1 MNTGRRTV
9 RDLVEEAKKRIVL
22 LLICVFGLSYLMSLT
37 SSSVW
42 VNLPAAAA
50 LIMFFRYISL
60 DLDVRRRTTASN
72 KQLLVDQSTQKRSV
86 ELLKFPLEKTDWR
99 TKVNSPAVEEAID
112 QFSRHLVSEWVTDL
126 WYCRITPNRDGPEAL
141 VKIINGALGEI
152 SSRARDINLID
163 LLTRDIVSLICNHLE
178 LYRICQAKIG
188 KEEFLKLP
196 INHQDTKLK
205 LVLLAENKLHP
216 ALFSVEAEHKV
227 LQYLMNGLMS
237 LVFKP
242 EDLQCS
248 FFRHTVRELLACAV
262 IRPVLNLANPRF
274 INEKIEASVLSYVN
288 KSNKGVIPSAEE
300 APLVKPN
307 VSPTLSAD
315 QSSGFLDHSSVGVE
329 LVRLRHDYPKTNL
342 DGETK
347 RNANGVHFH
356 KNSNNSCSNPLGIQ
370 DASSVAI
377 NNYLRPNYMSTDT
390 QKLNSNGTVSS
401 ESRNN
406 NGKKITASNSGSE
419 WAHMLDIIS
428 RRKTQALAPEH
439 FENVWSKGRNYRKK
453 EATKNQVA
461 KQVAKNASVGITNT
475 LHHSSAPSN
484 TDMSKRIVASFQH
497 QDQCRAENLHI
508 RSDNCDGS
516 DYHQISAKQEMMEI
530 LDEEEDEL
538 ETESSYP
545 TEDDENNNVTGLD
558 SPGTRVWE
566 SKNKGNAA
574 VSHIRH
580 PLETSD
586 FRRAKKGGQG
596 HVRHPRTSRTSSG
609 RKRLRSRNQKAPI
622 WQEVERTSFLSGDG
636 QDILNASNKDSKREE
651 LSDDPEVEILGRLY
665 SGSAASSSAS
675 SISTYGSCHP
685 LKYPENFVLADSF
698 LKLRCEVLG
707 ANVVKSGSGA
717 FAVYSIAVTDANNN
731 SWSIKRRFRHFEE
744 LHRRLKEFPEYNLSL
759 PPKHFLSSGLEV
771 PVVQERCRLLDI
783 YLKKLL
789 QLPTISGSIEVWD
802 FLSVDSQTYVFSDS
816 LSIIQTLSVNLDD
829 KAYEKSA
836 KVGCSI
842 EDVNDQLYSKGRISS
857 YGSKEDAVQMDKTYN
872 ESDSLQLK
880 KGNMEQ
886 SSGSSASIKDS
897 NLYQDGSGSDSE
909 SRHQKNVSYF
919 GKSDVPNKVAETG
932 ADSLQG
938 ASEVVEA
945 AALSSI
951 STPWVPPNLSVPIL
965 NLVDVIFQ
973 LQDGGWIRRQAF
985 WVAKQLLQLGMG
997 DAFDDWLIE
1006 KIQLLRKG
1014 TVIASAINRVEQ
1026 ILWPDGI
1033 FITKHPKRKLPTPVS
1048 SPGSQKDSIK
1058 ENLFTS
1064 EQQLEAARRAKFV
1077 HELIIEKAPVA
1088 LVSIVG
1094 RKEYE
1099 RCAQD
1104 IYFFLQAFG
1113 EIGICHRHESE
1124 C

>member
-1 MNTGRRTV
+1 
-9 RDLVEEAKKRIVL
+9 
-22 LLICVFGLSYLMSLT
+22 
-37 SSSVW
+37 
-42 VNLPAAAA
+42 
-50 LIMFFRYISL
+50 MFFRYISL

-72 KQLLVDQSTQKRSV
+72 KQLLDDQSTRKRSV
-86 ELLKFPLEKTDWR
+86 ELLRFPLDKSDWR

-126 WYCRITPNRDGPEAL
+126 WYCRITPNRDGPESL
-141 VKIINGALGEI
+141 VKIVNGALGEI

-163 LLTRDIVSLICNHLE
+163 LLTRDVISLICNHLE
-178 LYRICQAKIG
+178 LYRLCQAKIG
-188 KEEFLKLP
+188 KQEFLKLP
-196 INHQDTKLK
+196 IDHQDTQLK

-274 INEKIEASVLSYVN
+274 INEKIEALVLSYAN

-315 QSSGFLDHSSVGVE
+315 QFSGFLDHSSVGVE
-329 LVRLRHDYPKTNL
+329 LVQLRHDHPKTNL
-342 DGETK
+342 DEETK

-356 KNSNNSCSNPLGIQ
+356 KNTNNSCSNPLGIR
-370 DASSVAI
+370 DARSVAI

-390 QKLNSNGTVSS
+390 QKLNSNGTFSS

-461 KQVAKNASVGITNT
+461 KQVAQNASVGITNT
-475 LHHSSAPSN
+475 SHHSSAPSN
-484 TDMSKRIVASFQH
+484 NLIQDRTPNTDMSKGITASFQH
-497 QDQCRAENLHI
+497 EDQCRVENLHI
-508 RSDNCDGS
+508 QSDNCDGS
-516 DYHQISAKQEMMEI
+516 DYHQISSEQETMEN

-580 PLETSD
+580 PLETSE
-586 FRRAKKGGQG
+586 FRRAKKSGKG
-596 HVRHPRTSRTSSG
+596 HVRHPRTSRTSLG

-622 WQEVERTSFLSGDG
+622 WQEVERTSFLLGDG

-651 LSDDPEVEILGRLY
+651 LSDDPEVEILGRIY

-675 SISTYGSCHP
+675 CISTSGSCHS
-685 LKYPENFVLADSF
+685 LKYPENYVLADSF

-789 QLPTISGSIEVWD
+789 QLPTLSGCIEVWD
-802 FLSVDSQTYVFSDS
+802 FLSVDSQV
-816 LSIIQTLSVNLDD
+816 VNLDD

-836 KVGCSI
+836 KVGRSI
-842 EDVNDQLYSKGRISS
+842 EDVNDQLFGKGRISS

-872 ESDSLQLK
+872 ESDSLRLK

-886 SSGSSASIKDS
+886 SSGSSVSKKDS
-897 NLYQDGSGSDSE
+897 NLYQDSSGSDSE
-909 SRHQKNVSYF
+909 NRHQKNVSDS
-919 GKSDVPNKVAETG
+919 GKSDVPKTVAETG
-932 ADSLQG
+932 ADSLEG
-938 ASEVVEA
+938 TSEVVEA
-945 AALSSI
+945 AGDSSI
-951 STPWVPPNLSVPIL
+951 STQWVPPNLSVPIL

-973 LQDGGWIRRQAF
+973 LQGGGWIRY
-985 WVAKQLLQLGMG
+985 VQLY
-997 DAFDDWLIE
+997 
-1006 KIQLLRKG
+1006 
-1014 TVIASAINRVEQ
+1014 
-1026 ILWPDGI
+1026 
-1033 FITKHPKRKLPTPVS
+1033 
-1048 SPGSQKDSIK
+1048 
-1058 ENLFTS
+1058 
-1064 EQQLEAARRAKFV
+1064 
-1077 HELIIEKAPVA
+1077 EKAPVA

-1104 IYFFLQAFG
+1104 IYFFLQSSVCLKQLAFDLL
-1113 EIGICHRHESE
+1113 ELLLLCAFPELDDVVRQCHEEKEQFRVAEE
-1124 C
+1124 NG